1 MWLQIPFLDVRGF
14 AKNTFPGLHR
24 SWELAGVSHSASCM
38 PESNWA
44 KTNLLF
50 TGLVIGRYKLKPF
63 IYEVKKKVK
72 PFLI

>member
-1 MWLQIPFLDVRGF
+1 MRGF
-14 AKNTFPGLHR
+14 TKNTFPGLHR
-24 SWELAGVSHSASCM
+24 SGELAGVCDSASCM

-63 IYEVKKKVK
+63 IYEVKKEVN
-72 PFLI
+72 PDLI